1 MPPQHVA
8 HGGYSEVEM
17 TSALV
22 LSERRIGS
30 VTLLEV
36 SGHLVADD
44 GDRVFMKRVTS
55 LVGSGCLNLLVDL
68 RNITY
73 IDSGGVGALVAMY
86 LHVRSRGGRFKL
98 LCPSNRACRVLQITH
113 LDHVF
118 EVFEREEDALRTFA
132 TPPAASSDVHL
143 TV

>member
-1 MPPQHVA
+1 
-8 HGGYSEVEM
+8 M
-17 TSALV
+17 TSALA
-22 LSERRIGS
+22 LSERRIGP
-30 VTLLEV
+30 VTLLEI

-44 GDRVFMKRVTS
+44 GDRVFTSHVTS
-55 LVGSGCLNLLVDL
+55 LVAGGCLNLLIDL

-73 IDSGGVGALVAMY
+73 IDSGGIGALVAMY

-98 LCPSNRACRVLQITH
+98 LCPSSRACRVLQITH

-132 TPPAASSDVHL
+132 APPATSADVHL
-143 TV
+143 SV